1 MFQHWLM
8 KLAIQLRQL
17 LEIVEVSDVLLMG
30 HEHSYV
36 FDGSWQRVANP
47 FRSAEK
53 LREQILDLVIQ
64 SGERWDIAKPYVDFG
79 FGNYRFHALMGGA
92 VADQDQL
99 SIRIHHH
106 LEDQS
111 LDPKLRLIA
120 ESSDSFLISGV
131 TGSGK
136 TTLLSKMLRANPER
150 TVLIEQTSEIY
161 LEPPSVTLHSR
172 RANIEGVGE
181 IQMDELLNQAL
192 RMRPDRIAV
201 GEVRGRE
208 IFSLLLAINN
218 GHKGAA
224 ATVHAASPR
233 EVSKRLI
240 TLGLMAG
247 IGKELVL
254 DLSNNLD
261 WLIHLENRQLTGIYR
276 WADL

>member
-1 MFQHWLM
+1 MFEHWFM

-36 FDGSWQRVANP
+36 FDGRWQRVANP
-47 FRSAEK
+47 FRTSEK

-64 SGERWDIAKPYVDFG
+64 SGERWDVAKPYVDFS

-92 VADQDQL
+92 VASVDQL
-99 SIRIHHH
+99 SIRIHQH

-136 TTLLSKMLRANPER
+136 TTMLSKMLRANPER
-150 TVLIEQTSEIY
+150 TVLIEQTPEID

-172 RANIEGVGE
+172 RANIEGAGAVE
-181 IQMDELLNQAL
+181 IDELLNQAL
-192 RMRPDRIAV
+192 RMRPDRIAI
-201 GEVRGRE
+201 GEVRGKE

-224 ATVHAASPR
+224 ATVHASSPG

-261 WLIHLENRQLTGIYR
+261 WLIHVENRELSGIYR
-276 WADL
+276 WAEL

>member
-1 MFQHWLM
+1 MFQHWPM

-99 SIRIHHH
+99 SIRIHQH

-111 LDPKLRLIA
+111 LEPKLRLIA

-136 TTLLSKMLRANPER
+136 TTLLSKMLRANLER
-150 TVLIEQTSEIY
+150 TVLIEQTPEIY

-172 RANIEGVGE
+172 RANIEGVGAIE
-181 IQMDELLNQAL
+181 MDELLNQAL
-192 RMRPDRIAV
+192 RMRPDRIAI

-224 ATVHAASPR
+224 ATVHAASPS

>member
-36 FDGSWQRVANP
+36 FDGNWQRVANP
-47 FRSAEK
+47 FRTGER

-64 SGERWDIAKPYVDFG
+64 SGERWDIAKPYVDFS
-79 FGNYRFHALMGGA
+79 FDNYRFHALMGGA
-92 VADQDQL
+92 VANQDQL
-99 SIRIHHH
+99 SIRIHQH
-106 LEDQS
+106 LEDS
-111 LDPKLRLIA
+111 TLDPKLRLIA

-136 TTLLSKMLRANPER
+136 TTLLSKMLRANPQR
-150 TVLIEQTSEIY
+150 TVLIEQTPEIY

-172 RANIEGVGE
+172 RANIEGAGALE
-181 IQMDELLNQAL
+181 MDELLNQAL

-201 GEVRGRE
+201 GEVRGKE

-224 ATVHAASPR
+224 ATVHAASPS
-233 EVSKRLI
+233 EVSKRLV

-254 DLSNNLD
+254 DLSKNLD
-261 WLIHLENRQLTGIYR
+261 WLIHVENRELTGIYR